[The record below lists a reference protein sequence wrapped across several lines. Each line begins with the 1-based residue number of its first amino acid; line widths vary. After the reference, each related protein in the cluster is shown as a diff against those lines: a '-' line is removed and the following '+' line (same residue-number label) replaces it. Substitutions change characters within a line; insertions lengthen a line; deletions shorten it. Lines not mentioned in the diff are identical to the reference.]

1 MTMLKPLVAAA
12 TAAVLLS
19 GCVSTVVPAAGPVES
34 LLISRIQGAVNEY
47 CKKSDELRL
56 AYRIIVAE
64 VTTPHVVRIDCAKAS
79 VVDPPT

>member
-1 MTMLKPLVAAA
+1 MRTMFRTLTAAA

-19 GCVSTVVPAAGPVES
+19 GCAIAPGTEAARDLVVG
-34 LLISRIQGAVNEY
+34 RIQGAVNEY

-79 VVDPPT
+79 IEGAPE